1 MSCICICMYHL
12 DWCHVPD
19 RCLSQDFC
27 LAVTV
32 VSRRHPSIDYLFL
45 CRIEQWLFIITHVQI
60 VFIFENNFLW
70 TFYFIVGQSCL
81 YTPPSSWYNPRYL
94 RLLRCWYV
102 FLVTTDALALASSS
116 TAFVGFRF
124 RKIDAVFFLIFV
136 FDWPLLFRMLCHGP
150 MEH

>member
-45 CRIEQWLFIITHVQI
+45 CRIEQWLFRITHVQI

-94 RLLRCWYV
+94 RLLRCWCV
-102 FLVTTDALALASSS
+102 FLITTDALALASSS
-116 TAFVGFRF
+116 TTLSFWTTLYILSILCSSNDTNSSYGGAC
-124 RKIDAVFFLIFV
+124 
-136 FDWPLLFRMLCHGP
+136 FDTKTYK
-150 MEH
+150 